1 MIVLT
6 SNKIKSICQKWFNV
20 IVTDQQVKLINEE
33 VENYLNIIGDDVIG
47 SSDLAEIIGDIVL

>member
-20 IVTDQQVKLINEE
+20 SVTNQQVKLINEE

-47 SSDLAEIIGDIVL
+47 PSDLADIIGDIVL

>member
-20 IVTDQQVKLINEE
+20 SVTNQQVKLINEE
-33 VENYLNIIGDDVIG
+33 LENYLNIIGDDVLG
-47 SSDLAEIIGDIVL
+47 SADLADIIGDIIL